1 MTHSK
6 SKLENIVTLFLS
18 NIFSPRVKRMIFLS
32 SFLAYVQGTNH
43 PDKELLVK
51 LNKLLNLAQL
61 DDAVMAPSML
71 NQKIWGAT
79 LPRDE
84 PLGNSGIMLKELD
97 QIQDYKIF
105 VSQARKI
112 SDSVIK
118 NAPEWL
124 RYGSNK
130 QIRSDLITLLTNYK
144 ALHVQH

>member
-6 SKLENIVTLFLS
+6 SKLETIVTLFLS
-18 NIFSPRVKRMIFLS
+18 KIFSPRVKRMIFLS

-51 LNKLLNLAQL
+51 LNKLLKLAQL
-61 DDAVMAPSML
+61 DDALMAPSMR
-71 NQKIWGAT
+71 NQKILGAT
-79 LPRDE
+79 LLRDE